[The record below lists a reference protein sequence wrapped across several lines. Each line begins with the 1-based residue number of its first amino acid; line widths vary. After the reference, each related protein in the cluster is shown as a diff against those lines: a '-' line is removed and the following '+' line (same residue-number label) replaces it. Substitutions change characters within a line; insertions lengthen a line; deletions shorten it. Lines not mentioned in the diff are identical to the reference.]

1 MLHIRCGTDI
11 LWKLDDAGIPG
22 RKLSWSDPLCEG
34 PVPSA
39 DRAALRPTRA
49 EWLARHYGV
58 ERDSDLKE
66 LVEADAVVDD
76 AGSQDEVVLWF
87 EADLFDQAILLHLLP
102 RLADACGRSTRLS
115 LVTLHEYPGM
125 MRFIGLGQLSAS
137 QLGELFA
144 RRVQVSPD
152 MVAASREAWAA
163 WVARTPELIAGIASR
178 PTSPMTY
185 LPAAARR
192 MLEELPDARTGLSRT
207 ERQGLDAVAGKAP
220 SLHAA
225 FAASQDMEERP
236 WQGDSMFFAT
246 MWELTQGAAPL
257 LAADGGW
264 PTLSDG
270 RRNPKLSLTTQ
281 GRAVLGGDADYW
293 SIAGRERWLGGTRL
307 GTGAADWRWDSS
319 INALRRAGAR

>member
-39 DRAALRPTRA
+39 DRGALRPIRA
-49 EWLARHYGV
+49 DWLARHYGI

-66 LVEADAVVDD
+66 LTDADAVVDA

-102 RLADACGRSTRLS
+102 RVADACGTSTRLS

-125 MRFIGLGQLSAS
+125 KRFIGLGQLTAA
-137 QLGELFA
+137 QLAELFV
-144 RRVQVSPD
+144 RRVPVSPE
-152 MVAASREAWAA
+152 MTAAAREAWTA
-163 WVARTPELIAGIASR
+163 WVHPTPELLAGIASHA
-178 PTSPMTY
+178 TSPMTY
-185 LPAAARR
+185 LPAATRR
-192 MLEELPDARTGLSRT
+192 LLEELPDSRTGLSRI
-207 ERQGLDAVAGKAP
+207 ERQGLEAVAGKAP

-225 FAASQDMEERP
+225 FAASQDAEERP
-236 WQGDSMFFAT
+236 WQGDSMFFAV
-246 MWELTQGAAPL
+246 MWELTQGAVPL

-270 RRNPKLSLTTQ
+270 RRNPKLSLTAK
-281 GRAVLGGDADYW
+281 GRAVLQGDMDYW
-293 SIAGRERWLGGTRL
+293 SAAGRERWVGGTRL
-307 GTGAADWRWDSS
+307 GTGAANWRWDSS
-319 INALRRAGAR
+319 INAPRRAETR